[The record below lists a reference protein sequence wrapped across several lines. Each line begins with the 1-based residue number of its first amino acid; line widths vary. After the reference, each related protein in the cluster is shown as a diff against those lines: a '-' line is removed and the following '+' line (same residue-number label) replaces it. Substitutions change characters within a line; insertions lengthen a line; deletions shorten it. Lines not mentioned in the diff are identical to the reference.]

1 MFRTTHAVT
10 LFEHLRIPYTADL
23 PRDAPDDASL
33 LDSGFA
39 RLQIA
44 ASSDAPR
51 GPALA
56 GGPATDGPS
65 VWWPYRGNQ
74 VADRTPRIVRS
85 LLGDI
90 PLYTRVVPDA
100 ALAPLLGSDAHGW
113 QRSEPLRD
121 SAGQLI
127 ASVWRADDGSL
138 LLPFDP
144 DEAIETLWSERYRES
159 STAGPGRVLRRLGL
173 ATYYRLRPLMPR
185 AVQLALR
192 REFSRVQGRTS
203 FPRWPV
209 EPALHDLFRHMV
221 MMLADFA
228 AAPIPWI
235 QPWPA
240 PYAWCLSLTHDVE
253 TEAGL
258 VRLAAVRALEM
269 RAGVRS
275 VWNFV
280 PRRYEVPASL
290 VDGLLTDGFEVG
302 VHGLYHDGRDLESW
316 ATLQARLPAMHESA
330 ALWQAG
336 GFRAPST
343 HRRWEWVP
351 ELGFDYD
358 SSYPDTD
365 PYEPQPGGCCSWFPF
380 LIGGTVELPIT
391 LPQDHTL
398 FTILQHADERL
409 WVDKCQR
416 IRARQGL
423 ALLLAHPDYM
433 LHDED
438 LAMYERFLGAF
449 ADDLGAWRPLPRE
462 IAAWWRRRDAS
473 RIEIRDG
480 GWRVVGPAAD
490 EAQVSLEPPA

>member
-1 MFRTTHAVT
+1 MFRTTHPVT
-10 LFEHLRIPYTADL
+10 LFDHLRIPYSADL
-23 PRDAPDDASL
+23 PKDGPDGSL
-33 LDSGFA
+33 LLTSGFA
-39 RLQIA
+39 RLQ
-44 ASSDAPR
+44 
-51 GPALA
+51 LA
-56 GGPATDGPS
+56 GSAAPTQGPTTDKPS
-65 VWWPYRGNQ
+65 VWWPHRESHIP
-74 VADRTPRIVRS
+74 DRTPRIVRS
-85 LLGDI
+85 QLGDI
-90 PLYTRVVPDA
+90 PVFARIVPDA
-100 ALAPLLGSDAHGW
+100 ALAPLLAAGASSWHPAD
-113 QRSEPLRD
+113 PLRD
-121 SAGQLI
+121 AAGRRI
-127 ASVWRADDGSL
+127 ASVWRADDGSR

-144 DEAIETLWSERYRES
+144 DEAIVTLWSERYRES
-159 STAGPGRVLRRLGL
+159 SGRATSRIVRRIALG
-173 ATYYRLRPLMPR
+173 AYYRLRPLMPR
-185 AVQLALR
+185 SMQLALR
-192 REFSRVQGRTS
+192 REFSRLQGRTS

-209 EPALHDLFRHMV
+209 EPALHDLFRHV
-221 MMLADFA
+221 VSLLADFA

-253 TEAGL
+253 TEEGL
-258 VRLAAVRALEM
+258 LRLAAVRESEV

-280 PRRYEVPASL
+280 PRRYDVPLGL
-290 VDGLLTDGFEVG
+290 VEELLEDGFEVG

-316 ATLQARLPAMHESA
+316 TTLQARLPAMRESA
-330 ALWQAG
+330 ALWQAR

-380 LIGGTVELPIT
+380 FIGRTVELPIT

-398 FTILQHADERL
+398 FTILRHADERV
-409 WVDKCQR
+409 WVDKCHH

-433 LHDED
+433 LRDED
-438 LAMYERFLGAF
+438 LALYERFLQAF
-449 ADDLGAWRPLPRE
+449 ADDFEAWRPLPRE
-462 IAAWWRRRDAS
+462 IAAWWRRREAS
-473 RIEIRDG
+473 SLELRDG
-480 GWRVVGPAAD
+480 AWRVVGPAAD